1 MFYKINWNILM
12 CLSHSLPSDYDL
24 FFAPW
29 NNLNNREKV
38 FHSLKTL
45 KKITL
50 FWILLILYNLLY

>member
-29 NNLNNREKV
+29 NNLNDREKV

-50 FWILLILYNLLY
+50 FWIKV